1 MNRLLQTWTR
11 WRWIAAVF
19 IFLTLDG
26 GASSSI
32 AQSPY
37 ATELISQNGVF
48 GGSSLYND
56 PNAVLGEPTRI
67 AVNNDVQAG
76 TSPYHVS
83 LVEPAQ
89 NRDQAGN
96 NILTTLSR
104 APNGSGGFTYGSITV
119 KFDHPVIDD
128 PANPY
133 GIDLN
138 VF

>member
-1 MNRLLQTWTR
+1 MNRLLQIWMW
-11 WRWIAAVF
+11 WRWSATVF
-19 IFLTLDG
+19 VLLALG
-26 GASSSI
+26 SGASSSI

-37 ATELISQNGVF
+37 ATELIAQNGVY

-76 TSPYHVS
+76 TSPYDVS

-96 NILTTLSR
+96 NILTTLTR

-119 KFDHPVIDD
+119 KF
-128 PANPY
+128 
-133 GIDLN
+133 
-138 VF
+138 

>member
-1 MNRLLQTWTR
+1 MNRLLLVWMRRR
-11 WRWIAAVF
+11 WSAAVF
-19 IFLTLDG
+19 ILISLSCT
-26 GASSSI
+26 SSNL

-37 ATELISQNGVF
+37 ATQLIAQNGVY
-48 GGSSLYND
+48 GGSALYND

-96 NILTTLSR
+96 NIVTTLSR
-104 APNGSGGFTYGSITV
+104 TPNGAAGFTY
-119 KFDHPVIDD
+119 
-128 PANPY
+128 
-133 GIDLN
+133 
-138 VF
+138 